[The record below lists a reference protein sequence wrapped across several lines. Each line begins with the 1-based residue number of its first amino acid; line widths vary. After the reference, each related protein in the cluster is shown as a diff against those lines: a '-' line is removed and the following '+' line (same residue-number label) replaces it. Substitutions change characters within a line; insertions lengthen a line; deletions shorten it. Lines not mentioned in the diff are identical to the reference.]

1 MDTVRINR
9 SHRTLEFRKVDISK
23 DVGQGPQRTT
33 LLCHV
38 CHLILQFHAKLKL
51 GGNDA
56 TTARTFKGFAF
67 TFKGACATRY
77 RGFAFKL
84 KANQRHKL
92 AWRTVGCHDVV
103 PTPLR
108 YHLQID

>member
-56 TTARTFKGFAF
+56 TTARKNER
-67 TFKGACATRY
+67 CATKGRD
-77 RGFAFKL
+77 AFLYERKVCQSFFYNLLFPNPELVHL
-84 KANQRHKL
+84 KDH
-92 AWRTVGCHDVV
+92 
-103 PTPLR
+103 
-108 YHLQID
+108 